1 MYRFNSFTQKA
12 NDVLNLAI
20 KAAENFGHTYIGS
33 EHILIGVLKENTSYG
48 AELLSEKGIALE
60 SVEQIIKDNTG
71 VGNPTAL
78 SPNDFTP
85 TAKRILEIAFQLARG
100 MRNSFV
106 GTEHLLLALLRES
119 DSAAV
124 KILNACGVDENAF
137 TEELVNDLSRPESE
151 FRGSKGGKK
160 GKSSTPTLDEFGT
173 DLTEKARSGG
183 IDPVIG
189 REKEISRAI
198 QILCR
203 RTKNNPCL
211 IGEPGVGKTAVAEG
225 LAIKIAKGEVPANL
239 ADKEIYLLDLTALVA
254 GTQFRGQFE
263 GRIKGLVDEVKS
275 EGNIILFIDEVH
287 NLVGTGD
294 SEGTMNAANIL
305 KPALSRGEI
314 QVIGATTFNE
324 YRKYIEKD
332 AALER
337 RFQPIKIEE
346 PSVEDAYRMLL
357 GIKAYYENYHKVQMS
372 DSLVYKAVTMSERY
386 ITDRYLP
393 DKAIDLL
400 DEACTCANLRNP
412 AISEYQL
419 KLKEKNDL
427 LERIDALSQPDPDE
441 NEEIDYELISN
452 LKAETMK
459 LDGVLPD
466 LAEKAKDNQVVEAD
480 LAKVVSLWTGIPAA
494 KIEAGDIKRLASLED
509 ELKKHIVGQDE
520 AISKLAA
527 AVRRGRVQISPR
539 KRPQSFIF
547 VGPTGVGKTELVKQ
561 LAMYLFDSPESL
573 IRLDM
578 SEYMEKFSVSRIIG
592 SPPEKVRRKP
602 YSVILFDEIEKAHKD
617 VLNILLQIL
626 DEGRITDSQ
635 GRTVNFENTII
646 VMTSNAGS
654 TDTASLGFG
663 KSSNDI
669 NKDVTMK
676 ALERFLRPEFLG
688 RVDEIITFNNLT
700 FEDFEKIARIM
711 LDELVESLKD
721 KAIELVY
728 DDSVPVFIA
737 KEAFGSKKNARGIRD
752 CVRRDVE
759 DLLASQIVFNQDR
772 EIKRFALTAN
782 EKIQVSID

>member
-1 MYRFNSFTQKA
+1 MKQQLCSRCGKRPAVIFIQKMEDNKVVPEGLCIKCAKELNVGSINQMIEQLGISDEELEQASEQMSQFMENMQDFDFGSLSEAFNSENMDGAQTLPFSSLFENN
-12 NDVLNLAI
+12 NDGSSTDSKSKNSRKKGRKNKQEDSRKFLSNYCNNL
-20 KAAENFGHTYIGS
+20 
-33 EHILIGVLKENTSYG
+33 
-48 AELLSEKGIALE
+48 
-60 SVEQIIKDNTG
+60 
-71 VGNPTAL
+71 
-78 SPNDFTP
+78 
-85 TAKRILEIAFQLARG
+85 TAKA
-100 MRNSFV
+100 
-106 GTEHLLLALLRES
+106 
-119 DSAAV
+119 
-124 KILNACGVDENAF
+124 
-137 TEELVNDLSRPESE
+137 
-151 FRGSKGGKK
+151 KK
-160 GKSSTPTLDEFGT
+160 GELD
-173 DLTEKARSGG
+173 A
-183 IDPVIG
+183 IIG

-211 IGEPGVGKTAVAEG
+211 IGEPGVGKTAIAEG
-225 LAIKIAKGEVPANL
+225 LAIRIAKGEVPARL

-263 GRIKGLVDEVKS
+263 GRIKGLVEEVKS

-337 RFQPIKIEE
+337 RFQPIRIEE
-346 PSVEDAYRMLL
+346 PSLDEAYRMLL
-357 GIKAYYENYHKVQMS
+357 GIKSYYENYHKVQIS
-372 DSLVYKAVTMSERY
+372 DSLVYKAVTMSERFV
-386 ITDRYLP
+386 TDRYLP

-412 AISEYQL
+412 AISEYQKQL
-419 KLKEKNDL
+419 SDKNDL
-427 LERIDALSQPDPDE
+427 LERIDALSQPDE
-441 NEEIDYELISN
+441 NNEIDYEQISN
-452 LKAETMK
+452 LKAQTMK
-459 LDGVLPD
+459 IDEILPE

-480 LAKVVSLWTGIPAA
+480 LAKVVSLWTGIPAS
-494 KIEAGDIKRLASLED
+494 KIEAGDIRKLASLED
-509 ELKKHIVGQDE
+509 ELKKHIIGQDE
-520 AISKLAA
+520 AIAKVAA

-561 LAMYLFDSPESL
+561 LAQYLFDSPESL

-592 SPPEKVRRKP
+592 SPPGYVGYDDAGQLTEKVRRKP

-663 KSSNDI
+663 KNQNEISQE
-669 NKDVTMK
+669 VTMK

-688 RVDEIITFNNLT
+688 RVDEVISFNTLS
-700 FEDFEKIARIM
+700 FADFEKIACIA
-711 LDELVESLKD
+711 LDELKESLKD

-728 DDSVPVFIA
+728 DESVPVYIV
-737 KEAFGSKKNARGIRD
+737 KKAFGSKKNARAVRD
-752 CVRRDVE
+752 CVRREVE
-759 DLLASQIVFNQDR
+759 DLLATEIVFNQNV
-772 EIKRFALTAN
+772 EIKRFSLSAT
-782 EKIQVSID
+782 EKIQVLTN

>member
-1 MYRFNSFTQKA
+1 MKQQMCSRCHERPAVVFIQKME
-12 NDVLNLAI
+12 NDKVVPEGLCIKCARELNV
-20 KAAENFGHTYIGS
+20 GS
-33 EHILIGVLKENTSYG
+33 INQMIDQLG
-48 AELLSEKGIALE
+48 LS
-60 SVEQIIKDNTG
+60 D
-71 VGNPTAL
+71 
-78 SPNDFTP
+78 
-85 TAKRILEIAFQLARG
+85 
-100 MRNSFV
+100 
-106 GTEHLLLALLRES
+106 
-119 DSAAV
+119 
-124 KILNACGVDENAF
+124 
-137 TEELVNDLSRPESE
+137 EELEQASE
-151 FRGSKGGKK
+151 QMSQFMENMQDFDFGSLGDVFNQENMDGAQTLPFASLFENEGKDDPSSKTGKKGGKK
-160 GKSSTPTLDEFGT
+160 RGKKGRQEDPRKFLGNYCTN
-173 DLTEKARSGG
+173 LTAKAKKGE
-183 IDPVIG
+183 IDAIIG

-211 IGEPGVGKTAVAEG
+211 IGEPGVGKTAIAEG
-225 LAIKIAKGEVPANL
+225 LAIKIAKGEVPARL

-337 RFQPIKIEE
+337 RFQPIKVEE
-346 PSVEDAYRMLL
+346 PSIEEAYRMLL
-357 GIKAYYENYHKVQMS
+357 GIKSYYENYHKVRIS
-372 DSLVYKAVTMSERY
+372 DSLVYKAVTMSERFV
-386 ITDRYLP
+386 TDRYLP

-419 KLKEKNDL
+419 KLEQKNSL
-427 LERIDALSQPDPDE
+427 LERIDTLSEPTEE

-452 LKAETMK
+452 LKAQTMK
-459 LDGVLPD
+459 LDEVLPA
-466 LAEKAKDNQVVEAD
+466 LAEKAKDNQVIEAD
-480 LAKVVSLWTGIPAA
+480 LAKVVSLWTGIPAS
-494 KIEAGDIKRLASLED
+494 KIEEGDIKKLASLED

-561 LAMYLFDSPESL
+561 LANYLFDSPDSL

-578 SEYMEKFSVSRIIG
+578 SEFMEKFSVSRIIG
-592 SPPEKVRRKP
+592 SPPGYVGYDDAGQLTEKVRRKP
-602 YSVILFDEIEKAHKD
+602 YSVVLFDEIEKAHKD

-626 DEGRITDSQ
+626 DEGRITDAQ

-663 KSSNDI
+663 MSENEI

-688 RVDEIITFNNLT
+688 RVDEIITFNALT
-700 FEDFEKIARIM
+700 FNDFEKIARIM
-711 LDELVESLKD
+711 LDELKEGLKD

-728 DDSVPVFIA
+728 DDSVPVYIA
-737 KEAFGSKKNARGIRD
+737 RKTYGSKKNARGIRD
-752 CVRRDVE
+752 CVRREVE
-759 DLLASQIVFNQDR
+759 DLLAEQIVFNQDT
-772 EIKRFALTAN
+772 EIRKFTVSAG
-782 EKIQVSID
+782 EKITAVIN

>member
-1 MYRFNSFTQKA
+1 MKQQMCSK
-12 NDVLNLAI
+12 
-20 KAAENFGHTYIGS
+20 
-33 EHILIGVLKENTSYG
+33 
-48 AELLSEKGIALE
+48 
-60 SVEQIIKDNTG
+60 
-71 VGNPTAL
+71 
-78 SPNDFTP
+78 
-85 TAKRILEIAFQLARG
+85 
-100 MRNSFV
+100 
-106 GTEHLLLALLRES
+106 
-119 DSAAV
+119 
-124 KILNACGVDENAF
+124 CGVRPAVLFIQKMEDGKVVPEGLCIKCAREMNVGSINQMIDQLGISD
-137 TEELVNDLSRPESE
+137 EELEQASE
-151 FRGSKGGKK
+151 QMSQFMENMQDFDFGSVGDMLDPDNAEGAQTLPFASLFGNNAEENGDTKTGKGSNKKKGKK
-160 GKSSTPTLDEFGT
+160 GRKDDPRKFLNNYCNN
-173 DLTEKARSGG
+173 LTAKAKRGE
-183 IDPVIG
+183 IDAIIG

-592 SPPEKVRRKP
+592 SPPGYVGYDEAGQLTEKVRRKP

-772 EIKRFALTAN
+772 EIKSFALTAN